1 MMKPSVVIV
10 DDEQVIRE
18 GLARFLSGNYITHQ
32 ISNGHEAIDLVR
44 NDSDI
49 DVVLCDLKMPEIDG
63 IEVIERIRAENKDIY
78 IIVITAA
85 PPQLVCDAMKMGAN
99 AFMCKPLDINQLEER
114 IENAIR
120 LKKAGTCMVSRN

>member
-1 MMKPSVVIV
+1 MMKPNVVIV
-10 DDEQVIRE
+10 DDEHVIRE
-18 GLARFLSGNYITHQ
+18 GLARVLSGNYITHQ
-32 ISNGHEAIDLVR
+32 ISDGHEAIDLVR

-63 IEVIERIRAENKDIY
+63 VEVIERIRSENKDVF

-99 AFMCKPLDINQLEER
+99 GYMCKPLDIYQLEER

-120 LKKAGTCMVSRN
+120 LKKAGTCTV

>member
-1 MMKPSVVIV
+1 MMKPNVVIV
-10 DDEQVIRE
+10 DDEHVIRE
-18 GLARFLSGNYITHQ
+18 GLARVLSGNYITHQ

-63 IEVIERIRAENKDIY
+63 VEVIERIRAENKDIY

-85 PPQLVCDAMKMGAN
+85 PPQLVCNAMKMGAN
-99 AFMCKPLDINQLEER
+99 AFMCKPLDIDQLEER

-120 LKKAGTCMVSRN
+120 LKKAGTYTVSSN